1 MRWLGRP
8 AGQGDARHTFYVLI
22 AVSTFCFTLSFTVN
36 LVFMATVVGLTPFQL
51 VLVGT
56 VLEITCLLFEVPTGI
71 VADLHSR
78 RTSVL
83 IGCVLVGMGMLLQ
96 AVPLLVTVLA
106 AQVVWGIGS
115 TFTSGATQAWI
126 TDEVGEDQVAPVFAR
141 EQQIHLGAGLVGT
154 VVAGLLSLA
163 GLAVPM
169 VVSGI
174 GFLALAV
181 WLLRRMPE
189 RNFHA
194 DPARPAGDLPA
205 HGDHLPGRATAGGRR
220 PVVRGLLVVTL
231 LAGLASEAFDRLW
244 LVRILEDFPLP
255 QLFGA
260 HNVGL
265 WFAGFSLVGSVVALI
280 ASLVVNRGGAAG
292 ITTRRPGLVLAA
304 LTALHVLCVLAV
316 ALGGSLWL
324 VLAGFWLR
332 GAVYALAAPVE
343 ATWLNSELP
352 SEIRATVLSMNGQ
365 VNALG
370 QIAGGPPLGLVAS
383 GTSVR
388 AALVVS
394 ASVLAPAV
402 AVYGWLGRRRAGGP
416 EGRLAP

>member
-1 MRWLGRP
+1 MSWLGRP
-8 AGQGDARHTFYVLI
+8 AGEGDARRTFYVLT

-36 LVFMATVVGLTPFQL
+36 LVFMATVVGLNPFQL

-83 IGCVLVGMGMLLQ
+83 IGCAVVGIGLLLQ

-106 AQVVWGIGS
+106 AQVVWGIGY

-126 TDEVGEDQVAPVFAR
+126 TDEVGDDQVAPVFAR

-154 VVAGLLSLA
+154 MVAGLLSLA

-169 VVSGI
+169 VISGL
-174 GFLALAV
+174 GFLALTV
-181 WLLRRMPE
+181 WLLRTMPE
-189 RNFHA
+189 RNFTPTPLDRRETFRHMGTTF
-194 DPARPAGDLPA
+194 RAGLRLA
-205 HGDHLPGRATAGGRR
+205 AAR
-220 PVVRGLLVVTL
+220 PVVRGLLLVTV

-255 QLFGA
+255 RLFGA
-260 HNVGL
+260 DSVGL
-265 WFAGFSLVGSVVALI
+265 WFAGFSLVGSVVALV
-280 ASLVVNRGGAAG
+280 ASLLVNRRGAAG
-292 ITTRRPGLVLAA
+292 ITIRHPGWVLAA
-304 LTALHVLCVLAV
+304 LAALNVLCVLAV

-332 GAVYALAAPVE
+332 GAAYALAAPVE

-370 QIAGGPPLGLVAS
+370 QIAGGPPLGLLAS

-388 AALVVS
+388 TALVTS
-394 ASVLAPAV
+394 AAVLAPVV
-402 AVYGWLGRRRAGGP
+402 AVYGWLGRLPTR
-416 EGRLAP
+416 

>member
-1 MRWLGRP
+1 MNWLRRP
-8 AGQGDARHTFYVLI
+8 AGQGDARRTFYVLT

-83 IGCVLVGMGMLLQ
+83 IGCALVGVGLLLQ

-106 AQVVWGIGS
+106 AQVVWGIGY

-126 TDEVGEDQVAPVFAR
+126 TDEVGEDQIAPVFAR

-154 VVAGLLSLA
+154 LVAGLLSLA

-169 VVSGI
+169 VISGL
-174 GFLALAV
+174 GFLALTV
-181 WLLRRMPE
+181 WLMRTMPE
-189 RNFHA
+189 QNFSPTPLDRRETFRHMGTTFRNGLRLA
-194 DPARPAGDLPA
+194 AV
-205 HGDHLPGRATAGGRR
+205 R
-220 PVVRGLLVVTL
+220 PVVRGLLLVTV

-255 QLFGA
+255 RHFGA
-260 HNVGL
+260 DNVGL

-280 ASLVVNRGGAAG
+280 ASLLVNRRGAAG
-292 ITTRRPGLVLAA
+292 ITTRHPGRVLAA
-304 LTALHVLCVLAV
+304 LAALHVLCVLAV

-332 GAVYALAAPVE
+332 GAAYALAAPVE
-343 ATWLNSELP
+343 ATWLNAELP

-370 QIAGGPPLGLVAS
+370 QIAGGPPLGLLAS
-383 GTSVR
+383 VTSVR
-388 AALVVS
+388 TALATSAVVLTP
-394 ASVLAPAV
+394 VV
-402 AVYGWLGRRRAGGP
+402 AVYGWLGRRRTP
-416 EGRLAP
+416 

>member
-1 MRWLGRP
+1 MDWLRGP
-8 AGQGDARHTFYVLI
+8 AGEGDARRTFYVLT

-36 LVFMATVVGLTPFQL
+36 LVYMATVVGLTPFQL

-56 VLEITCLLFEVPTGI
+56 VLEITCLVFEVPTGI

-83 IGCVLVGMGMLLQ
+83 IGCALVGLGLLLQ
-96 AVPLLVTVLA
+96 AVPLLLTVLA

-126 TDEVGEDQVAPVFAR
+126 TDEVGDDQVAPVFAR

-154 VVAGLLSLA
+154 LVAGLLSLA

-169 VVSGI
+169 VVSGL
-174 GFLALAV
+174 GFLALSV
-181 WLLRRMPE
+181 WLLRVMPE
-189 RNFHA
+189 RSFAPTPLGQRETFRHMGTTF
-194 DPARPAGDLPA
+194 RAGLRLA
-205 HGDHLPGRATAGGRR
+205 AAR
-220 PVVRGLLVVTL
+220 PVVRGLLLVTV

-244 LVRILEDFPLP
+244 LVRILEEFPLP
-255 QLFGA
+255 PLFGA
-260 HNVGL
+260 DNVGL
-265 WFAGFSLVGSVVALI
+265 WFAGFSLVGSVVALV
-280 ASLVVNRGGAAG
+280 ASLAVNRRGAAT
-292 ITTRRPGLVLAA
+292 ITTRHPGRVLAA
-304 LTALHVLCVLAV
+304 LAALHVLCVLAV

-332 GAVYALAAPVE
+332 GAAYALAAPVE

-365 VNALG
+365 ANALG
-370 QIAGGPPLGLVAS
+370 QIAGGPPLGLLAS

-388 AALVVS
+388 AALVAS
-394 ASVLAPAV
+394 AAVLAPVV
-402 AVYGWLGRRRAGGP
+402 AVYGWLGRRRSAQD
-416 EGRLAP
+416 